1 MQIEFKYQA
10 GQTFVEETAIM
21 IKEAVYK
28 GGIELILIPIEG
40 NTLKEHLQKHDFDM
54 YMSAWAGG
62 SLPEEFTQLWHTKSY
77 STGGSNYVG
86 FGNSETD
93 ALIDQIK
100 VTMDSEK
107 RIPLSQKMQQII
119 YDEQPYIFMYSAYR
133 KNIIHKRF
141 GNQIMTFD
149 RPGNILNNLRLIA
162 LYGAQSG
169 SVTNA
174 TESNQ

>member
-1 MQIEFKYQA
+1 ML
-10 GQTFVEETAIM
+10 VLAI
-21 IKEAVYK
+21 IK
-28 GGIELILIPIEG
+28 
-40 NTLKEHLQKHDFDM
+40 
-54 YMSAWAGG
+54 
-62 SLPEEFTQLWHTKSY
+62 FTID
-77 STGGSNYVG
+77 
-86 FGNSETD
+86 D
-93 ALIDQIK
+93 A
-100 VTMDSEK
+100 K
-107 RIPLSQKMQQII
+107 RIPFVKKFQEIV